1 MNLVLIKLDS
11 RDKVYF
17 VYTERIIKTE
27 QTKSEAG
34 KKKKIRWKVGAAKN
48 VHIELQHADF
58 QQFRTLA
65 K

>member
-34 KKKKIRWKVGAAKN
+34 KKKENSMEGRSRKKCPY
-48 VHIELQHADF
+48 
-58 QQFRTLA
+58 
-65 K
+65 